1 MSKVAI
7 VTDSTSNL
15 PDDLV
20 SFYSIHVIPL
30 QLIWAGDTY
39 RDGLD
44 ITPLE
49 FYTRL
54 KTAKEMPSSSQPSPA
69 AFQRVYTELLDQ
81 GFDIVS
87 VHISS
92 KLSGTLDSAIQAKNT
107 LGTDRIALI
116 DAFSASMG
124 LGFPVLV
131 AARAVSEGA
140 SFEEVVRVTE
150 NATKQTGVFFVVST
164 LEFLHRGGRIGGAA
178 AFLGTALGLKPILM
192 VADGKVDAKEKIRT
206 MAKALDRVTDI
217 LLENVGDRKLH
228 LSVLH
233 ANAPAE
239 AENLL
244 QKAKERLPS
253 GAIVESFLTPVS
265 PVIGTHTG
273 PGTVGFA
280 YMLES

>member
-15 PDDLV
+15 PEDLV
-20 SFYSIHVIPL
+20 SHYSIHVIPL
-30 QLIWAGDTY
+30 QLIWAGDSY

-44 ITPLE
+44 INPLE

-81 GFDIVS
+81 GYDIVS

-116 DAFSASMG
+116 DTFSASMG

-131 AARAVSEGA
+131 AARAVSDGA
-140 SFEEVVRVTE
+140 SFDEVIRATE
-150 NATKQTGVFFVVST
+150 SAAKRTGVFFVVST

-217 LLENVGDRKLH
+217 LVENVGDRKLH

-233 ANAPAE
+233 ANAPTE

-244 QKAKERLPS
+244 QNAKDRLPS

-280 YMLES
+280 YMLEE

>member
-7 VTDSTSNL
+7 VTDSTSYL
-15 PDDLV
+15 PEDLV
-20 SFYSIHVIPL
+20 NHYSIHVIPL
-30 QLIWAGDTY
+30 QLIWAGDSY

-44 ITPLE
+44 IKPLE

-69 AFQRVYTELLDQ
+69 TFQRVYTELLDQ
-81 GFDIVS
+81 GYDIVS

-116 DAFSASMG
+116 DTFSTSMG

-131 AARAVSEGA
+131 AARAANNGD
-140 SFEEVVRVTE
+140 SFDEVIRATE
-150 NATKQTGVFFVVST
+150 SATKRTGVFFVVST
-164 LEFLHRGGRIGGAA
+164 LEFLHRGGRIGGAS

-192 VADGKVDAKEKIRT
+192 IADGKVDAKEKIRT
-206 MAKALDRVTDI
+206 MSKALERVTDI
-217 LLENVGDRKLH
+217 LVENVGDRKLH

-233 ANAPAE
+233 ANAPTE
-239 AENLL
+239 AENLF
-244 QKAKERLPS
+244 QNAKGRLPT

-273 PGTVGFA
+273 PGTVGFG
-280 YMLES
+280 YMLEE